1 MRAAAPL
8 TYGEIME
15 LPEIDVTTLAGLLTD
30 GAPLIDVRQPDEFA
44 EVRVPG
50 ARLIPLG
57 ELPDR
62 VADVEAAAGGGTVYV
77 ICRSGSRSGQ
87 AVGFLRSAGVDAI
100 NVAGGTMAWV
110 DSGAETN
117 SGEPTG

>member
-1 MRAAAPL
+1 
-8 TYGEIME
+8 ME
-15 LPEIDVTTLAGLLTD
+15 LPEIDVATLAGRLGD

-50 ARLIPLG
+50 AVLIPLG
-57 ELPDR
+57 EIPDR
-62 VADVEAAAGGGTVYV
+62 VADVETAAGGATVYI

-87 AVGFLRSAGVDAI
+87 AVGFLRNAGIDAV

-110 DSGAETN
+110 ESGAETN
-117 SGEPTG
+117 SGEPHG

>member
-1 MRAAAPL
+1 
-8 TYGEIME
+8 ME
-15 LPEIDVTTLAGLLTD
+15 LPEIDVTTLAGLLSD

-50 ARLIPLG
+50 AVLIPLG
-57 ELPDR
+57 EIPDR
-62 VADVEAAAGGGTVYV
+62 VTDVEAAADGATVYI

-87 AVGFLRSAGVDAI
+87 AVGFLRNAGIDAV

-110 DSGAETN
+110 ETGAETH
-117 SGEPTG
+117 SGDTHG